1 MVATV
6 TLQLV
11 GQSQET
17 ACPSMKGSALLEAD
31 MCRYINLLENMPA
44 STTAQPK
51 KQHQSG
57 PMGLAV
63 EKRSVCKVRKR
74 VQNTDPLGNFTT
86 NCNLGSLANQDPV
99 IHCILLQPQHTN
111 WNLKLDLQNRPFDHT
126 QLHGNKEK
134 SVCSI
139 LEDQT
144 GGIRALFRLSVILH
158 VCKGL
163 GANCFDRRC

>member
-111 WNLKLDLQNRPFDHT
+111 
-126 QLHGNKEK
+126 
-134 SVCSI
+134 
-139 LEDQT
+139 
-144 GGIRALFRLSVILH
+144 
-158 VCKGL
+158 
-163 GANCFDRRC
+163 